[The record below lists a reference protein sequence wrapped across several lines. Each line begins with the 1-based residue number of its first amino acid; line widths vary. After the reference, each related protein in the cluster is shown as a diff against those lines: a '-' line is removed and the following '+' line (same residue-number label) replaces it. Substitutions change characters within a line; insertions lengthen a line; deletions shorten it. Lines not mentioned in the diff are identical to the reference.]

1 MGRLPGRPQGTATG
15 ACWIDFLL
23 NRFSYT
29 MKLTL
34 DKKILLGFSI
44 CSLVLLIVVVISYN
58 NSEELVITNQWVTHT
73 QEVLYELEQVL
84 VYSVDAENSA
94 RGFIISGKDEFLQP
108 FFNSKL
114 SLSDHT
120 NRIRQLTIDNPAQ
133 HTNGKELDSLTIVHI
148 QHLEKFIALRKTDY
162 DAAIAEFN
170 TGKSRQIIQQ
180 IRNLVAKA
188 KGIEQKLL
196 DERKLTSET
205 DTHNFNILFIV
216 LLLVIA
222 ATLLVVYVLITTN
235 LRALKRAEKEAS
247 SKNWNLE
254 GSRNLIRSMQG
265 NKPLSDLAELTIN
278 HLVTY
283 LNVQAGVI
291 YLTEREQRTLYP
303 IATYAVDK
311 SHPSIQMLRYGQG
324 AAGQA
329 ANDKRSILL
338 RDIPEDYFDVAT
350 GFGQLRP
357 RNIIVAPF
365 VFEDEVV
372 GVIELGSIYDFTEI
386 QQQYL
391 QHVLDS
397 IAIAAVS
404 AQAREKT
411 RLLLAET
418 QTQAEE
424 LEAQQEEL
432 RQANEELHV
441 KTELLSRS
449 EAELKMQQQELQQI
463 NTELEE
469 KSNLLEEQNEKLE
482 DAKINL
488 ETKAREV
495 ETTSKYKSEF
505 LANMSHELRTPL
517 NSILILA
524 QLLSENKTNRLGDKE
539 IEYSKNIY
547 NSGTDL
553 LNLINEILDL
563 SKIEAGKMQL
573 EIESVPF
580 RDITTHIS
588 SMFTEL
594 AHNKS
599 VSFHIEY
606 DEAGLPPAFTTD
618 RQRVEQ
624 IIRNLLSN
632 AFKFTYEGGRVQLKI
647 YKPDA
652 FIPFRKKDLHTIPNM
667 VAFAVSD
674 TGIGIP
680 KNKRD
685 IIFEAFQQADGST
698 KRKYGGTGLGLSIS
712 RELAYALGGEIHVV
726 SEEGQGSTFTLYL
739 PLHFD
744 SSYSSSVDKKVEIKE
759 KEPLKIEY
767 KQPLVSAEIPA
778 PAPIDDRNDIIESD
792 RVILIIEDDEKFSK
806 ILLDFIHDRRYKG
819 VIATQGNAAI
829 SYARHYKPDAIL
841 LDMKLPGMDGT
852 EILKQLKSNP
862 DLRHIPVQIISAYD
876 QKKEGLELGA
886 FDYIMKPVST
896 QDLQSSFEK
905 IERFSN
911 KKLKKLLIVEDNE
924 QQNNAIRELIS
935 GSDVKCSSAYNGEEA
950 FTMLHEGSFDCII
963 VDLGLPDMTGF
974 ELLEKIKSDSNIN
987 QIPIIVY
994 TGRDLKKEE
1003 SNLLSKLANTVVLKT
1018 ADSHE
1023 RLLDETILFL
1033 HRVESKLPKEKQR
1046 IIRNLHKSD
1055 EVLQN
1060 KKVLL
1065 VDDDMRNIYSLTNAL
1080 ESEGLE
1086 VLTAE
1091 NGKVALDLVKEDK
1104 SIDLVLMDVMMPE
1117 MDGYEATQEIRKI
1130 ESLKTLPIIALTAKA
1145 MKEDKEKC
1153 FAVGMSDYISKP
1165 VNLEQLLS
1173 LMRVWLYR

>member
-1 MGRLPGRPQGTATG
+1 
-15 ACWIDFLL
+15 
-23 NRFSYT
+23 

-34 DKKILLGFSI
+34 DKKILFGFSI
-44 CSLVLLIVVVISYN
+44 CSFVLLVVVVISFN
-58 NSEELVITNQWVTHT
+58 NSEKLVTTNQWVTHT
-73 QEVLYELEQVL
+73 QEILYELEQVL
-84 VYSVDAENSA
+84 VLSIDAENAA
-94 RGFIISGKDEFLQP
+94 RGFVISGKDEFLHP
-108 FFNSKL
+108 FSNSKL

-120 NRIRQLTIDNPAQ
+120 GKILELTHDNPSQ
-133 HTNGKELDSLTIVHI
+133 LINGKKLDSLTIVHI
-148 QHLEKFIALRKTDY
+148 QHLETIIELRKTDY
-162 DAAIAEFN
+162 DLALAEF
-170 TGKSRQIIQQ
+170 TKGKSRQMLQY
-180 IRNLVAKA
+180 IRNMVSKTKA
-188 KGIEQKLL
+188 VEQQLL
-196 DERKLTSET
+196 NQRKLASET
-205 DTHNFNILFIV
+205 DTRNFNILFII
-216 LLLVIA
+216 LLFVIA
-222 ATLLVVYVLITTN
+222 FTLVMVYILIITN
-235 LRALKRAEKEAS
+235 LRALRRAEKEAEN
-247 SKNWNLE
+247 KNWNLE
-254 GSRNLIRSMQG
+254 GSRNLIRSIQG
-265 NKPLSDLAELTIN
+265 NKQPVELAEIVIN

-283 LNVQAGVI
+283 LNAQASVI
-291 YLTEREQRTLYP
+291 YFTEHEQRILYP
-303 IATYAVDK
+303 TATYSIDKDNTAVRA
-311 SHPSIQMLRYGQG
+311 LRFGEG

-329 ANDKRSILL
+329 AADKRTILL
-338 RDIPEDYFDVAT
+338 RDIPEKSFNVTT

-357 RNIIVAPF
+357 KNIIVTPF
-365 VFEDEVV
+365 MFEQEVV
-372 GVIELGSIYDFTEI
+372 GVIELSSIYDFTETH
-386 QQQYL
+386 QQYL
-391 QHVLDS
+391 QLVSDS
-397 IAIAAVS
+397 IAIAVIS

-411 RLLLAET
+411 ALLLTET

-449 EAELKMQQQELQQI
+449 ESELKMQQQELQQI
-463 NTELEE
+463 NAELEE
-469 KSNLLEEQNEKLE
+469 KSNQLEEQNEKLE
-482 DAKINL
+482 DARTSL

-495 ETTSKYKSEF
+495 EITSKYKSEF

-524 QLLSENKTNRLGDKE
+524 QLLSENKTNRLGDRE

-573 EIESVPF
+573 EIENVPF
-580 RDITTHIS
+580 RDITTHIA

-594 AHNKS
+594 ARNKS
-599 VSFHIEY
+599 VTFTIDY
-606 DEAGLPPAFTTD
+606 DEASLPAAFITD

-632 AFKFTYEGGRVQLKI
+632 AFKFTYEGGRVALRI

-652 FIPFRKKDLHTIPNM
+652 FIPFRKKDLNNIPNM

-680 KNKRD
+680 RNKRD
-685 IIFEAFQQADGST
+685 VIFEAFQQADGST

-712 RELAYALGGEIHVV
+712 RELAYALGGEIHLE
-726 SEEGQGSTFTLYL
+726 SEEGQGSIFTLYL

-759 KEPLKIEY
+759 KEPFKIEY
-767 KQPLVSAEIPA
+767 KHPPASVEIPA
-778 PAPIDDRNDIIESD
+778 PIPIDDRNDIIESD
-792 RVILIIEDDEKFSK
+792 RVILIIEDDETFSR

-852 EILKQLKSNP
+852 EILRQLKSNP

-886 FDYIMKPVST
+886 FDYIMKPVTT
-896 QDLQSSFEK
+896 QDLQGAFEK

-924 QQNNAIRELIS
+924 QQNNAIRELIAD
-935 GSDVKCSSAYNGEEA
+935 SDVKCSSAYSGEEA
-950 FTMLHEGSFDCII
+950 FDMLQEGSFDCII
-963 VDLGLPDMTGF
+963 VDLGLPAMTGF
-974 ELLEKIKSDSNIN
+974 ELLEKIKSDNDIN
-987 QIPIIVY
+987 QVPIIVY
-994 TGRDLKKEE
+994 TARDLKKEE
-1003 SNLLSKLANTVVLKT
+1003 SSLLSKLANTVVLKT

-1046 IIRNLHKSD
+1046 MIRNLHKSD

-1060 KKVLL
+1060 KRVLL

-1086 VLTAE
+1086 VVTAE
-1091 NGKVALDLVKEDK
+1091 NGKVAVDLVKEDR

>member
-1 MGRLPGRPQGTATG
+1 
-15 ACWIDFLL
+15 
-23 NRFSYT
+23 

-34 DKKILLGFSI
+34 DKKILLGFSL
-44 CSLVLLIVVVISYN
+44 CSFVLLLVVILSFS
-58 NSEELVITNQWVTHT
+58 NSEKLAITNQWVNHTH
-73 QEVLYELEQVL
+73 EVLYEFEQVL

-94 RGFIISGKDEFLQP
+94 RGFVISGNEDFLQP

-120 NRIRQLTIDNPAQ
+120 NKIIQLTRDNPLQ
-133 HTNGKELDSLTIVHI
+133 NSNGKKLDSLTIRHV
-148 QHLEKFIALRKTDY
+148 QRLEDYIEVRKTDY
-162 DAAIAEFN
+162 EKSKAIFLE
-170 TGKSRQIIQQ
+170 GKSREVLRE
-180 IRNLVAKA
+180 IRNIITKSKNTELELL
-188 KGIEQKLL
+188 EQ
-196 DERKLTSET
+196 RKLNSER
-205 DTHNFNILFIV
+205 DTRNFTILFII
-216 LLLVIA
+216 LLVTVGV
-222 ATLLVVYVLITTN
+222 TLIIVYFLIITN
-235 LRALKRAEKEAS
+235 LRALRLAQNETAN
-247 SKNWNLE
+247 KNWNLE
-254 GSRNLIRSMQG
+254 GNRNLIRSIQG
-265 NKPLSDLAELTIN
+265 NKPLTDLAEIVVN
-278 HLVTY
+278 HLTTY
-283 LNVQAGVI
+283 LQAQAGVI
-291 YLTEREQRTLYP
+291 YLTIPDQKVLVP
-303 IATYAVDK
+303 AATYSMDKHSAAIQPVSFGQGAVGQAAVDK
-311 SHPSIQMLRYGQG
+311 QSIV
-324 AAGQA
+324 
-329 ANDKRSILL
+329 L
-338 RDIPEDYFDVAT
+338 RDIPKNYFNVAT
-350 GFGQLRP
+350 GFGQLQP

-365 VFEDEVV
+365 IFESEVI
-372 GVIELGSIYDFTEI
+372 GVIELGSIYEFTDVH
-386 QQQYL
+386 QQYL
-391 QHVLDS
+391 QLVSDS
-397 IAIAAVS
+397 IAIAVIS
-404 AQAREKT
+404 AQSREKT
-411 RLLLAET
+411 RLLLEET
-418 QTQAEE
+418 QMQAEE

-449 EAELKMQQQELQQI
+449 ETELKMQQQELQQI
-463 NTELEE
+463 NAELEE
-469 KSNLLEEQNEKLE
+469 KSNQLEEQNEKLE
-482 DAKINL
+482 DAKRNV

-495 ETTSKYKSEF
+495 EVTSKYKSEF

-524 QLLSENKTNRLGDKE
+524 QLLSENKNNRLGDKE

-573 EIESVPF
+573 EIETVPF
-580 RDITTHIS
+580 RDITSHIS

-594 AHNKS
+594 ARNKS
-599 VSFHIEY
+599 VTFNIEY
-606 DEAGLPPAFTTD
+606 DEASLPPAFTTD
-618 RQRVEQ
+618 LQRVEQ

-647 YKPDA
+647 YKPDT
-652 FIPFRKKDLHTIPNM
+652 FIPFRKKDLNNIPNM

-680 KNKRD
+680 KGKRD

-712 RELAYALGGEIHVV
+712 RELAYALGGEIHLE

-767 KQPLVSAEIPA
+767 KQPPVAVEAPA
-778 PAPIDDRNDIIESD
+778 AAPIDDRNDIIESD

-819 VIATQGNAAI
+819 IIATQGNAAI

-841 LDMKLPGMDGT
+841 LDMKLPGLDGT

-896 QDLQSSFEK
+896 QDLQNAFEK
-905 IERFSN
+905 IEHFSN

-924 QQNNAIRELIS
+924 QQNSAIRELI
-935 GSDVKCSSAYNGEEA
+935 GDNDVKCTSAYTGEEA
-950 FTMLHEGSFDCII
+950 FEMLQEGSFDCII

-987 QIPIIVY
+987 QTPVIVY

-1086 VLTAE
+1086 VVTAE

-1130 ESLKTLPIIALTAKA
+1130 ETLKTLPIIALTAKA

-1153 FAVGMSDYISKP
+1153 FAVGMSDYIAKP

>member
-1 MGRLPGRPQGTATG
+1 
-15 ACWIDFLL
+15 
-23 NRFSYT
+23 

-34 DKKILLGFSI
+34 DKKILFGFSV
-44 CSLVLLIVVVISYN
+44 CSFVLLFVVVISYN

-84 VYSVDAENSA
+84 VYSVDAENAA
-94 RGFIISGKDEFLQP
+94 RGFVISGKDEFLQP

-120 NRIRQLTIDNPAQ
+120 GKILELTRDNPSQQINAR
-133 HTNGKELDSLTIVHI
+133 KLDSLTIKHI
-148 QHLEKFIALRKTDY
+148 QHLEDFIELRKTNY
-162 DAAIAEFN
+162 DQAVAQF
-170 TGKSRQIIQQ
+170 TVGKSRLMLQQ
-180 IRNLVAKA
+180 IRNLISKT
-188 KGIEQKLL
+188 KNIEQQLL
-196 DERKLTSET
+196 NERKLASET
-205 DTHNFNILFIV
+205 DTRNFNILFII

-222 ATLLVVYVLITTN
+222 FTLVVVYILIITN
-235 LRALKRAEKEAS
+235 LRALRRAEKETEN
-247 SKNWNLE
+247 KNWNLE
-254 GSRNLIRSMQG
+254 GNRNLIRSIQG
-265 NKPLSDLAELTIN
+265 NRALTDLADIVIN

-283 LNVQAGVI
+283 LKAQAGVI
-291 YLTEREQRTLYP
+291 YFTEREQQTLYP
-303 IATYAVDK
+303 AATYSTDK
-311 SHPSIQMLRYGQG
+311 DKASIQPLRFGQG

-329 ANDKRSILL
+329 ANDKRFIIL
-338 RDIPEDYFDVAT
+338 RDIPEHNFNVTT

-357 RNIIVAPF
+357 KNILVAPF
-365 VFEDEVV
+365 IYENEVI
-372 GVIELGSIYDFTEI
+372 GVIELASIYDFTEM

-391 QHVLDS
+391 QLVSDS
-397 IAIAAVS
+397 IAIAVIS

-411 RLLLAET
+411 GLLLIET

-449 EAELKMQQQELQQI
+449 ESELKMQQQELQQI
-463 NTELEE
+463 NAELEE
-469 KSNLLEEQNEKLE
+469 KSNQLEEQNEKLE

-495 ETTSKYKSEF
+495 EVTSKYKSEF

-524 QLLSENKTNRLGDKE
+524 QLLSENKSNRLGDKE

-573 EIESVPF
+573 EIEHVPF
-580 RDITTHIS
+580 HDITTHIS

-594 AHNKS
+594 ARNKA
-599 VSFHIEY
+599 VTFKIDY
-606 DEAGLPPAFTTD
+606 DETNLPAAFSTD

-632 AFKFTYEGGRVQLKI
+632 AFKFTYEGGLVQLKI
-647 YKPDA
+647 YKPDT

-712 RELAYALGGEIHVV
+712 RELAYALGGEIHVE
-726 SEEGQGSTFTLYL
+726 SEEGKGSTFTLYL

-759 KEPLKIEY
+759 KEPFKIEY
-767 KQPLVSAEIPA
+767 KQPPVSAELPA
-778 PAPIDDRNDIIESD
+778 AVPIDDRNDIIESD
-792 RVILIIEDDEKFSK
+792 RVILIIEDDEKFCK

-896 QDLQSSFEK
+896 QDLQDVFEK

-924 QQNNAIRELIS
+924 QQNNAIRELIAD
-935 GSDVKCSSAYNGEEA
+935 SDVKCSSAYSGEEA
-950 FTMLHEGSFDCII
+950 FEMLQKGSFDCII

-974 ELLEKIKSDSNIN
+974 ELLEKIKSDHNIN

-1003 SNLLSKLANTVVLKT
+1003 SSLLSKLANTVVLKT

-1060 KKVLL
+1060 KRVLL

-1086 VLTAE
+1086 VVTAE
-1091 NGKVALDLVKEDK
+1091 NGKVAVDLVKEDK

-1153 FAVGMSDYISKP
+1153 FSVGMSDYISKP

>member
-1 MGRLPGRPQGTATG
+1 
-15 ACWIDFLL
+15 
-23 NRFSYT
+23 

-44 CSLVLLIVVVISYN
+44 CSVVLLFVVVISYN
-58 NSEELVITNQWVTHT
+58 NSEKLVITNQWVTHT

-84 VYSVDAENSA
+84 VYSIDAENAA
-94 RGFIISGKDEFLQP
+94 RGFVIMGKEDFLQP
-108 FFNSKL
+108 FYNSKL

-120 NRIRQLTIDNPAQ
+120 NKILQLTVDNPGQQNNAR
-133 HTNGKELDSLTIVHI
+133 KLDSLTIRHI
-148 QHLEKFIALRKTDY
+148 QQLEQFIGLRKTNY
-162 DAAIAEFN
+162 DEAIAEFS
-170 TGKSRQIIQQ
+170 TGKSRQILQQ
-180 IRNLVAKA
+180 IRNMVAKA
-188 KGIEQKLL
+188 KGVEQKLL
-196 DERKLTSET
+196 DQRKLASET
-205 DTHNFNILFIV
+205 DSRNFNILFII
-216 LLLVIA
+216 LLLVIGF
-222 ATLLVVYVLITTN
+222 TLVVVYILITTN
-235 LRALKRAEKEAS
+235 LRALKRAEKEAEI
-247 SKNWNLE
+247 KNWNLE
-254 GSRNLIRSMQG
+254 GNRNLIRSIQG
-265 NKPLSDLAELTIN
+265 NKPLNDLAEITIN
-278 HLVTY
+278 QLVTY
-283 LNVQAGVI
+283 LNAQAGVI
-291 YLTEREQRTLYP
+291 YLTDPEQRTLYP
-303 IATYAVDK
+303 IATYSVDK
-311 SHPSIQMLRYGQG
+311 NNTSIESLRFGQG

-338 RDIPEDYFDVAT
+338 RDIPEHYFNVAT

-357 RNIIVAPF
+357 KNIIVVPF
-365 VFEDEVV
+365 IFENEVI
-372 GVIELGSIYDFTEI
+372 GVIELGSIYDFTDI

-391 QHVLDS
+391 QLVSDS
-397 IAIAAVS
+397 IAIALVS
-404 AQAREKT
+404 ARAREKT
-411 RLLLAET
+411 ALLLTET

-449 EAELKMQQQELQQI
+449 ETELKMQQQELQQI

-482 DAKINL
+482 DAKVSL

-495 ETTSKYKSEF
+495 EVTSKYKSEF

-573 EIESVPF
+573 EIENVPF
-580 RDITTHIS
+580 HDIITHIS

-599 VSFHIEY
+599 VTFKIDYEEDS
-606 DEAGLPPAFTTD
+606 LPPAFTTD

-632 AFKFTYEGGRVQLKI
+632 AFKFTYEGGQVQLKI
-647 YKPDA
+647 YKPDT
-652 FIPFRKKDLHTIPNM
+652 FIPFRKKDLNNIPNM

-680 KNKRD
+680 KAKRD

-712 RELAYALGGEIHVV
+712 RELAYALGGEIHLE

-744 SSYSSSVDKKVEIKE
+744 SSYSSSIDKKVEIKE

-767 KQPLVSAEIPA
+767 KHLPISAEVPTST
-778 PAPIDDRNDIIESD
+778 PSHDDRNDIIESD
-792 RVILIIEDDEKFSK
+792 RVILIVEDDEKFSK

-829 SYARHYKPDAIL
+829 SYARHYKPVAIL
-841 LDMKLPGMDGT
+841 LDMKLPGLDGT

-896 QDLQSSFEK
+896 QDLQGAFEK

-924 QQNNAIRELIS
+924 QQNGAIRELIAD
-935 GSDVKCSSAYNGEEA
+935 SDVKCSSAYSGEEA
-950 FTMLHEGSFDCII
+950 FEILQERSFDCII
-963 VDLGLPDMTGF
+963 VDLGLPDKTGF
-974 ELLEKIKSDSNIN
+974 ELLEKIKSDGNIN

-1003 SNLLSKLANTVVLKT
+1003 SSQLSKLANTVVLKT

-1086 VLTAE
+1086 VVTAE
-1091 NGKVALDLVKEDK
+1091 NGKVALDVVKEDK

>member
-1 MGRLPGRPQGTATG
+1 
-15 ACWIDFLL
+15 
-23 NRFSYT
+23 

-44 CSLVLLIVVVISYN
+44 CSFVLLLVVAMSFN
-58 NSEELVITNQWVTHT
+58 NSEKLVITNQWVTHT
-73 QEVLYELEQVL
+73 QDILYELEQVL
-84 VYSVDAENSA
+84 VYSIDAENAA
-94 RGFIISGKDEFLQP
+94 RGFVISGNDDFLQP

-120 NRIRQLTIDNPAQ
+120 NKIIELTRDNPVQ
-133 HTNGKELDSLTIVHI
+133 QRNSKKLDSLTIKHI
-148 QHLEKFIALRKTDY
+148 QFLENFIELRKANY
-162 DAAIAEFN
+162 DQAKADF
-170 TGKSRQIIQQ
+170 TVGTSKQMLQQ
-180 IRNLVAKA
+180 IRNQVSKS
-188 KGIEQKLL
+188 KNIEQQLL
-196 DERKLTSET
+196 DERKQDSEN
-205 DTHNFNILFIV
+205 DTRTFNILFLI

-222 ATLLVVYVLITTN
+222 ATLIVVYILITTN
-235 LRALKRAEKEAS
+235 LRALKGAEKEAKN
-247 SKNWNLE
+247 KNWNLE
-254 GSRNLIRSMQG
+254 GNRDLIRSLQG
-265 NKPLSDLAELTIN
+265 NKAIKDLAEAAIN
-278 HLVTY
+278 HLTTY
-283 LNVQAGVI
+283 LDAQAGVI
-291 YLTEREQRTLYP
+291 YFTNREEQRLYP
-303 IATYAVDK
+303 AATYAVERSK
-311 SHPSIQMLRYGQG
+311 SETRSIPFGQG
-324 AAGQA
+324 FAGQA
-329 ANDKRSILL
+329 AADKRSIVL
-338 RDIPEDYFDVAT
+338 RDIPEHYFNVIT
-350 GFGQLRP
+350 GFGQVRP
-357 RNIIVAPF
+357 RNILVTPF
-365 VFEDEVV
+365 LFEGDVI
-372 GVIELGSIYDFTEI
+372 GVIELGSIHNFTEI

-391 QHVLDS
+391 QLVSDG
-397 IAIAAVS
+397 IAIAVTS
-404 AQAREKT
+404 AQSREKT
-411 RLLLAET
+411 RTLLEET
-418 QTQAEE
+418 QQQAEE

-432 RQANEELHV
+432 RQANEELHT
-441 KTELLSRS
+441 KTELLARS
-449 EAELKMQQQELQQI
+449 ESELKMQQQELQQI
-463 NTELEE
+463 NAELEE
-469 KSNLLEEQNEKLE
+469 KSNQLEEQNEKLE
-482 DAKINL
+482 DAKISL
-488 ETKAREV
+488 ENKAREV
-495 ETTSKYKSEF
+495 EVTSKYKSEF

-524 QLLSENKTNRLGDKE
+524 QLLSENKANRLGDKE

-573 EIESVPF
+573 EIETVPF
-580 RDITTHIS
+580 HEITSHIS

-594 AHNKS
+594 ARNKS
-599 VSFHIEY
+599 VTFTIDYNET
-606 DEAGLPPAFTTD
+606 DLPPSFTTD

-632 AFKFTYEGGRVQLKI
+632 AFKFTYEGGRVQLRI
-647 YKPDA
+647 YKPDT
-652 FIPFRKKDLHTIPNM
+652 FVPFRKKDLNTIPNM
-667 VAFAVSD
+667 VAIAVSD

-712 RELAYALGGEIHVV
+712 RELAYALGGEIHLE

-744 SSYSSSVDKKVEIKE
+744 SSYSSSVDKQVEIKE

-767 KQPLVSAEIPA
+767 KPIAISNDIPVSTPM
-778 PAPIDDRNDIIESD
+778 DDRNDIIESD

-819 VIATQGNAAI
+819 VIATQGNAAV

-841 LDMKLPGMDGT
+841 LDMKLPGMDGS

-876 QKKEGLELGA
+876 QRKEGLELGA
-886 FDYIMKPVST
+886 FDYIMKPVTT
-896 QDLQSSFEK
+896 QVLQGAFEK
-905 IERFSN
+905 IEHFSN

-924 QQNNAIRELIS
+924 QQNSAIRELI
-935 GSDVKCSSAYNGEEA
+935 GDNDVKCSSAYSGEEA
-950 FTMLHEGSFDCII
+950 FDMLHEGSFDCII

-974 ELLEKIKSDSNIN
+974 ELLEKIKSDKTIS
-987 QIPIIVY
+987 QIPVIVY

-1046 IIRNLHKSD
+1046 IIRDLHKSD

-1086 VLTAE
+1086 VVTAE
-1091 NGKVALDLVKEDK
+1091 NGKVALDLVKDDT

-1130 ESLKTLPIIALTAKA
+1130 ESLKGLPIIALTAKA

-1153 FAVGMSDYISKP
+1153 FSVGMSDYISKP